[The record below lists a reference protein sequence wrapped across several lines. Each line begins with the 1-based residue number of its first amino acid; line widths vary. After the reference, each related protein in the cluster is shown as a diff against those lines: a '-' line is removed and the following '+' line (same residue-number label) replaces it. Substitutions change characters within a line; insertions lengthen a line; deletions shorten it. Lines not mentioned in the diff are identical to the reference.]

1 MKIKKFL
8 KYIPIIFIIFGVLMF
23 IYPIISNYIAKK
35 EQVNAIYKYN
45 EAVKKQE
52 GNYEKDELNKAED
65 YNKNLI
71 GINTIYDPFSN
82 KEKPEIFEDY
92 NNILNIDG
100 LGIMGYIEI
109 PKIGIKLPI
118 YHGTDDKVMKKRSWS
133 Y

>member
-35 EQVNAIYKYN
+35 EQV
-45 EAVKKQE
+45 
-52 GNYEKDELNKAED
+52 
-65 YNKNLI
+65 
-71 GINTIYDPFSN
+71 NTIYDPFSN